1 MLPLVALFPVDR
13 TLCCQCQQAGVAL
26 TPTRSRHR
34 RPRPLRI
41 FLVWIPALIGVC
53 VIMLES
59 TPTFG
64 ANHTSGPLRVFWQAL
79 FGPVSDVRWETIHHV
94 IRKTGHFA
102 GYGTLSLLFYRA
114 WYRTA
119 EIIHRRTY
127 RIENVI
133 YSLACTLAVA
143 GADEYHQHFLP
154 NRTGTPQ
161 DVVLDLVGACTLQLI
176 FWLTMLIVGIARNQP
191 GGEIV

>member
-1 MLPLVALFPVDR
+1 MSLSPPR
-13 TLCCQCQQAGVAL
+13 T
-26 TPTRSRHR
+26 R
-34 RPRPLRI
+34 RRKPRPLRI
-41 FLVWIPALIGVC
+41 FLAWLPALIGVC

-59 TPTFG
+59 TPSFG
-64 ANHTSGPLRVFWQAL
+64 ANNTSGPLRMLWQSL
-79 FGPVSDVRWETIHHV
+79 FGTVSDVRWETVHHI

-114 WYRTA
+114 WYRTS
-119 EIIHRRTY
+119 EIIHRRSY

-133 YSLACTLAVA
+133 YALACTLAVA
-143 GADEYHQHFLP
+143 SADEYHQHFLP

-161 DVVLDLVGACTLQLI
+161 DVMLDLVGACSLQFL
-176 FWLTMLIVGIARNQP
+176 FWLIMLAVGISRNQP

>member
-1 MLPLVALFPVDR
+1 MSLNPP
-13 TLCCQCQQAGVAL
+13 
-26 TPTRSRHR
+26 RSRHR

-41 FLVWIPALIGVC
+41 FLAWLPALVGVC
-53 VIMLES
+53 VIILES
-59 TPTFG
+59 SETFG
-64 ANHTSGPLRVFWQAL
+64 ANHTSGPLRALWQSVFGA
-79 FGPVSDVRWETIHHV
+79 VSDPRWETIHH
-94 IRKTGHFA
+94 ILRKTGHFA

-133 YSLACTLAVA
+133 YALACTLAVA
-143 GADEYHQHFLP
+143 SGDEYHQHFLP

-161 DVVLDLVGACTLQLI
+161 DVMLDLVGACCLQLV
-176 FWLTMLIVGIARNQP
+176 FWLFMLAVGLSRNQP